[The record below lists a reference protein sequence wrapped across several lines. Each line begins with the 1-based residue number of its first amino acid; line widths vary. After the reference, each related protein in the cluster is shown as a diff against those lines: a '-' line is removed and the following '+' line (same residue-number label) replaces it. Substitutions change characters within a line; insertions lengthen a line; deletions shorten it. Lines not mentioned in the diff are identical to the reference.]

1 MARLCNLKNDKE
13 NIHDRINSGL
23 SEMTLLGSFLLDNAK
38 NIRILNGTIQYI
50 FVTKRFDVPLINSW
64 KFRKVQ

>member
-23 SEMTLLGSFLLDNAK
+23 SEMTLFGSFLLDNAK